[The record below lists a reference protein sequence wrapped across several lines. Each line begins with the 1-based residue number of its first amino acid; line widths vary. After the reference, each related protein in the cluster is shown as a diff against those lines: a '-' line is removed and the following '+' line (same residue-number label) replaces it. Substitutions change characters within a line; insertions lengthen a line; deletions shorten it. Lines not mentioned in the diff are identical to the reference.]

1 MQREYTQ
8 NLWQKSSKNC
18 WAINQLV
25 VKIRLE
31 EYPVA
36 VKPGVAPDWMVICA
50 NHGRNAARELAL
62 DELYLG
68 CNQVCLGDGDDVGA
82 LLGAEFCKGVEPSKP
97 FCPGWDL
104 EDCRAGFG
112 GAVAADGA
120 CAAKAK
126 AMGANEFDLLVQDRC
141 LDTGTF

>member
-18 WAINQLV
+18 LEINRLV
-25 VKIRLE
+25 AKINAE
-31 EYPVA
+31 DYPVA
-36 VKPGVAPDWMVICA
+36 VKPGVPPDWMVICA
-50 NHGRNAARELAL
+50 NHGRNAARELAIG
-62 DELYLG
+62 ELYQG
-68 CNQVCLGDGDDVGA
+68 CNQVCLGDGEDVGA
-82 LLGAEFCKGVEPSKP
+82 LLANEFCKGVAPSKP

-104 EDCRAGFG
+104 EECRAGFG
-112 GAVAADGA
+112 AVVAVDGA

-126 AMGANEFDLLVQDRC
+126 AMGAYEFDLLVQDRC